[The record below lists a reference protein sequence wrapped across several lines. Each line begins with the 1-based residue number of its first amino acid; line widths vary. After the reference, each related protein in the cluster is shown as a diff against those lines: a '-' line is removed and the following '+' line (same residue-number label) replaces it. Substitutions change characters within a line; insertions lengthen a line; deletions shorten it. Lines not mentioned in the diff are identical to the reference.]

1 MTNDTRLL
9 FAPFKGLTTKVYRN
23 AFARHFGGFDEMV
36 APFISGTG
44 TIRVN
49 PAKLDDIIPPK
60 ENFAP
65 VIPQFISTDA
75 REIILLGEALQTYGY
90 SHMNWNLG
98 CPFSRI
104 AGKYRGCGI
113 LPHPDMLESLLDK
126 VFASVKI
133 QLSVKTRLGYKDP
146 DEIIDVINVLNKYP
160 LKEITIHARTGLQ
173 VYRGE
178 VNPDYFRK
186 CIQLSDHSLIFNG
199 DLYNLPRFRQYQS
212 IFPELNTWMIGR
224 GALMNPFLA
233 LEIKGINLGETG
245 KRERLEAFLA
255 ELLEKARQKISNKRK
270 CLGWMKAIW
279 YYLAGSFSGGEQ
291 AFAALKRIEEFS
303 DYEKLTDTFLSLPFA
318 NATEQ
323 ENYFRHHIK
332 HV

>member
-1 MTNDTRLL
+1 MTNGVKLV

-49 PAKLDDIIPPK
+49 PAKLDDIIPSE
-60 ENFAP
+60 ENRAP
-65 VIPQFISTDA
+65 TIPQVISINA
-75 REIILLGEALQTYGY
+75 KEIILMGEALQASGY
-90 SHMNWNLG
+90 NHMNWNLG

-104 AGKYRGCGI
+104 AEKYRGCGI
-113 LPHPDMLESLLDK
+113 LPYPDMLESILDE
-126 VFASVKI
+126 VYASVNI

-146 DEIIDVINVLNKYP
+146 DEIIDVIHVMNKYP
-160 LKEITIHARTGLQ
+160 LKEITIHARTGMQ

-178 VNPDYFRK
+178 VKPDHFRK
-186 CIQLSDHSLIFNG
+186 CIQLSDHALIFNG
-199 DLYNLPRFRQYQS
+199 DLYSLPRFREYQS
-212 IFPELNTWMIGR
+212 IFPEIHTWMVGR
-224 GALMNPFLA
+224 GALMNPFLPS
-233 LEIKGINLGETG
+233 EIKGVYLDDNM
-245 KRERLEAFLA
+245 KRHRLEAFLA
-255 ELLEKARQKISNKRK
+255 ELLENARERIHNQRK

-279 YYLAGSFSGGEQ
+279 YYLAGVFSGGEQ
-291 AFAALKRIEEFS
+291 AFAALKRIDTCNE
-303 DYEKLTDTFLSLPFA
+303 YEKMTDSFLSLPFS